1 MQFPRE
7 KEMKTWDV
15 VLCGLVVLP
24 TLAVGQSVA
33 SSDSANPPQSG
44 NAPQIAFDI
53 TKADIDAVLKNRAPH
68 SSDQPIR
75 VVDMGKYNLEIA
87 VIHRGPTNDKPGDPI
102 LVAYHDQ
109 TAETYIILSGSGI
122 LTTGGTIMNRRPR
135 PGYNIVNGPGGDGN
149 PSKDAYSR
157 RVQAD
162 DVILIPPGVPHGW
175 SQITDQITYLSVRP
189 DPDRVLP
196 AGYVNPMLLKNLPAE
211 AK

>member
-1 MQFPRE
+1 M
-7 KEMKTWDV
+7 EMWRTI
-15 VLCGLVVLP
+15 LCGLVILP
-24 TLAVGQSVA
+24 KLAAGQGVA
-33 SSDSANPPQSG
+33 ASDSANSPQLG

-53 TKADIDAVLKNRAPH
+53 TKADIDAILKNPASH
-68 SSDQPIR
+68 SSDQPVR

-87 VIHRGPTNDKPGDPI
+87 VIHRGPTKPGDQV

-122 LTTGGTIMNRRPR
+122 LTTGGSIMNKRLR

-157 RVQAD
+157 SVQAG

-196 AGYVNPMLLKNLPAE
+196 AGYVNPLLLKNLPQE